1 MTIEEFTPI
10 VKKLRTV
17 YTQANF
23 IANKE
28 AFDIWFEMLSDL
40 QTSGVNKAVDNI
52 IRDREYPP
60 TIADIRHEYDRM
72 YEAYK
77 TLVREV
83 KKEFGLA
90 CQYYPSVDLDTK
102 SEAFDVFFTK
112 LKKHPQGEWIALTKK
127 FNNSTTSFVRD
138 CEVNHKAIP
147 KFKDYV
153 NEQTI

>member
-1 MTIEEFTPI
+1 MVRNEWGMI
-10 VKKLRTV
+10 VKQIRAF
-17 YTQANF
+17 YPRYNF
-23 IANKE
+23 MEKQDTFE
-28 AFDIWFEMLSDL
+28 AWFEMLEDL
-40 QTSGVNKAVDNI
+40 EYAGALRAVQNYVK
-52 IRDREYPP
+52 ENQYPP
-60 TIADIRHEYDRM
+60 TIADIRQEYNRM

-112 LKKHPQGEWIALTKK
+112 LKKHPQGEWIALTRR